1 MAGELNRLFA
11 DWNPRVASDDD
22 PASRRWRG
30 QSLTPIHRR
39 TGRRFR
45 GLGSDSRAR
54 GIEGCL
60 PTGCSRCRRS
70 SIRPRPSQMSR

>member
-1 MAGELNRLFA
+1 LNRLFA

-30 QSLTPIHRR
+30 QSLI
-39 TGRRFR
+39 GV
-45 GLGSDSRAR
+45 GSDSRAR

-70 SIRPRPSQMSR
+70 SIRPRSSQMSR